1 MVLSAGAT
9 EKSPV
14 TPRGI
19 DPGTVQ
25 LVAQRLNHYATPGTY
40 RGEKIHNGFW
50 CENLKERGHM
60 KDLGVGGRII
70 LNCILQKQNEKNGL
84 D

>member
-1 MVLSAGAT
+1 
-9 EKSPV
+9 
-14 TPRGI
+14 
-19 DPGTVQ
+19 
-25 LVAQRLNHYATPGTY
+25 
-40 RGEKIHNGFW
+40 
-50 CENLKERGHM
+50 M

>member
-1 MVLSAGAT
+1 MVGA
-9 EKSPV
+9 
-14 TPRGI
+14 RH
-19 DPGTVQ
+19 
-25 LVAQRLNHYATPGTY
+25 VARIRET
-40 RGEKIHNGFW
+40 KIHNGFC

-70 LNCILQKQNEKNGL
+70 LNCILQKQNGKIGL